1 MIRRTLVA
9 TMAAAIPLSAAA
21 PAALA
26 QTELKLAHFLPPR
39 HQLHGKVFTPLAAEL
54 AKISGGKLTIRIY
67 PAGELGKGPGEQFK
81 RAQSGIA
88 DIAFG
93 LAGYTSAQFPATLL
107 AELPGIAA
115 NPDEAT
121 EKLWRVLDPHLKK
134 EFAGTKVLGLWVNDT
149 NLLLTRNRPIK
160 ALDDVKGLKIRVPS
174 ALAGE
179 VVKAWGGTPV
189 AMPVDQVY
197 QSLDTGV
204 VDGAYIG
211 PSALRSF
218 RLNEVAG
225 HLMLGTPTAFAVQF
239 LVMNEAKW
247 SALKPEEKGWLEQAT
262 GLALSRKAA
271 RIYEEEGDG
280 GIALFKEKKPATEIA
295 PAEAAKFQAAAD
307 KVVAQHVAEL
317 EKKGVPAAAILAALK
332 GK

>member
-1 MIRRTLVA
+1 MNRRTFVVA
-9 TMAAAIPLSAAA
+9 LAVAPVLAA
-21 PAALA
+21 PALA

-39 HQLHGKVFTPLAAEL
+39 HQLHTKIFRPLAADL
-54 AKISGGKLTIRIY
+54 GKLSRENLTIRIY
-67 PAGELGKGPGEQFK
+67 PSGELGKGPNEQFN
-81 RAQSGIA
+81 RAKSGIA
-88 DIAFG
+88 DITFG

-107 AELPGIAA
+107 AELPGVAA
-115 NPDEAT
+115 TTAEAT
-121 EKLWRVLDPHLKK
+121 EKLWRVLDAHLKK

-149 NLLLTRNRPIK
+149 NLLLTRTKPIK
-160 ALDDVKGLKIRVPS
+160 TLDDVRGLKIRVPS

-197 QSLDTGV
+197 QAMDTGV

-225 HLMLGTPTAFAVQF
+225 HLMLGTPAAFAVQF
-239 LVMNEAKW
+239 LIMNEAKW
-247 SALKPEEKGWLEQAT
+247 NSLKPEEKAWLEQAT
-262 GLALSRKAA
+262 GLDFSKKAA
-271 RIYEEEGDG
+271 IIYEEEGNG
-280 GIALFKEKKPATEIA
+280 GVALFKEKKPVTEIA
-295 PAEAAKFQAAAD
+295 AAEAARFQTAAD
-307 KVVAQHVAEL
+307 KVVAAHVAEL
-317 EKKGVPAAAILAALK
+317 EKKGTPAGKILAEMK